1 MKKLPII
8 AALFFFVFI
17 LSACVGNGK
26 KIYADYHGV
35 RYTREHDGMLGRW
48 SYYAN
53 TENSSTGR
61 KTLCYNADLIQECGK
76 REIAAVAYPLAG
88 IQSNLDPDFIE
99 YQILSAKAAKIDGFF
114 IEWGFMHHENDV
126 LLKAM
131 QKVAE
136 KYDFEIGV
144 NWCDGWIYYNW
155 ITQRF
160 PEINNREKKTEYY
173 VTCYQYLID
182 SVLYSTTSPVVN
194 GKPVFY
200 LFGPGATPQE
210 YEWIYAQLDFPAN
223 KEKPAVLRRWAD
235 WGTLQNDWYIPITRS
250 DDMDQWI
257 QLNMIPTAW
266 LPARVRARDDD
277 HPYWDNY
284 ATQEDIIEFM
294 KPFRDSIWNA
304 PTSKFNLKSGF
315 VMPGMDNRGCA
326 GWGRG
331 HFFYM
336 PRASGETYKKMWEFN
351 LESKE
356 QLDMIFIASWSDY
369 TEGHE
374 IEPTIENGYTEL
386 ENTLK
391 YAAIFKEESADY
403 SGLELPLQ
411 LFQLRR
417 DVKFLSQTG
426 RKTIGYDKKL
436 DQIGS
441 LISKAKY
448 KSAEAKI
455 HKISKALQK
464 VQSDLKS
471 ETIELTWQDP
481 ALQISSTQ
489 QGKQEKTIIDLP
501 VELKEKLKHNHY
513 TGYLMFEYYDEG
525 YEFFLVKS
533 DTRKEPKNLFGTV
546 ASIKND
552 DSEKWKQ
559 ARVQLIRD
567 NIDIQSDR
575 PVLQI
580 EGTTKIKNIAVKYEI
595 YQ

>member
-1 MKKLPII
+1 MKKHFII
-8 AALFFFVFI
+8 TTLLFLFFVPSIF
-17 LSACVGNGK
+17 AGNGK
-26 KIYADYHGV
+26 KVYADYHGV

-53 TENSSTGR
+53 TEKSSTGR
-61 KTLCYNADLIQECGK
+61 KTLCYNADLIQACGK
-76 REIAAVAYPLAG
+76 HEIAAVAYPLAG

-160 PEINNREKKTEYY
+160 PEINSREKKTEYY

-182 SVLYSTTSPVVN
+182 SVLYSATAPVVD

-210 YEWIYAQLDFPAN
+210 YEWIYAQLNFPAN
-223 KEKPAVLRRWAD
+223 KEKPVVLRRWAD
-235 WGTLQNDWYIPITRS
+235 WGTLQNDRYIPITRS
-250 DDMDQWI
+250 DDMDQWM

-266 LPARVRARDDD
+266 LPARVRLGDDN

-294 KPFRDSIWNA
+294 KPFRDLIWNA

-326 GWGRG
+326 GWGRS

-351 LESKE
+351 LASKE

-391 YAAIFKEESADY
+391 YAAIFKEEPADY

-426 RKTIGYDKKL
+426 KKTVGYDKEL
-436 DQIGS
+436 NQIGL
-441 LISKAKY
+441 LISNGKY

-455 HKISKALQK
+455 RKISKALQK
-464 VQSDLKS
+464 VQSNLKF
-471 ETIELTWQDP
+471 ETVKLTWQDS

-489 QGKQEKTIIDLP
+489 QGKKEKTIVDLP
-501 VELKEKLKHNHY
+501 AELKEKLKHNHY

-525 YEFFLVKS
+525 YEFFSVKS

-546 ASIKND
+546 ASVKND
-552 DSEKWKQ
+552 DSKKWKQ
-559 ARVQLIRD
+559 ARVQLIKD

-580 EGTTKIKNIAVKYEI
+580 EGTTKIKNIAVQYEI